1 MSSQNLTLDYHY
13 RRGDTLMLGL
23 SAGLFVFSLAL
34 ASWHSTWIEA
44 FAIGLPALLIPGAIS
59 RLMPGQ
65 RITRVSFALGF
76 MVFAALHIQQGHGM
90 IEMHFGIF
98 VLLAFLLYYRD
109 PWPILAGAGLIAVHH
124 LSFDYMNT
132 QGLPLY
138 VFENRTGISI
148 VLVHAGYVVVETAVL
163 TLIAMQLQNTGLEGE
178 KLSHMIDDLSASDG
192 QIDLRHRG
200 EVDAETLQGRFNG
213 MVCHIAEV
221 IGLANQSVERVRNS
235 VNDLQTI
242 ADSTSRGSDE
252 QQKYSEQVAT
262 AMHEVSH
269 SAEEIS
275 SSAGAALEAANA
287 ASSETE
293 QGGNVVQAASQSTD
307 ALVAKLNSASQSVNA
322 LSTDSQD
329 VGTVLEVI
337 HAIAEQ
343 TNLLALNAAIEAA
356 RAGEQGRGFAVVA
369 DEVRTLASRTRE
381 STEEINA
388 IIERLQH
395 GAEQAVSDMVQS
407 TEFAQEA
414 LSRSREASAALQ
426 EVGGA
431 VERMKSLNL
440 QIATSTREQSSAIGE
455 ISQNILH
462 ISNVANNNANDVQRI
477 LHTSGDMENA
487 IEQLQGSVT
496 RFKV

>member
-1 MSSQNLTLDYHY
+1 
-13 RRGDTLMLGL
+13 
-23 SAGLFVFSLAL
+23 
-34 ASWHSTWIEA
+34 
-44 FAIGLPALLIPGAIS
+44 
-59 RLMPGQ
+59 
-65 RITRVSFALGF
+65 
-76 MVFAALHIQQGHGM
+76 
-90 IEMHFGIF
+90 
-98 VLLAFLLYYRD
+98 
-109 PWPILAGAGLIAVHH
+109 
-124 LSFDYMNT
+124 MNT